1 MTYATTK
8 RTLFHACT
16 TWPPDVPPTTIHKD
30 KQVLRQNL
38 FDQVLD
44 YIGLEACQVHL
55 TEHEDVQMYALTV
68 RLVWLDEPK
77 PLPLIAREVGGES

>member
-16 TWPPDVPPTTIHKD
+16 TWPSNTPHTIIHTN
-30 KQVLRQNL
+30 KQLLRQQL
-38 FDQVLD
+38 FDQILD

-55 TEHEDVQMYALTV
+55 MEQEDVQMYALTI
-68 RLVWLDEPK
+68 RLVWLRSSK
-77 PLPLIAREVGGES
+77 PLPLIEREVGE